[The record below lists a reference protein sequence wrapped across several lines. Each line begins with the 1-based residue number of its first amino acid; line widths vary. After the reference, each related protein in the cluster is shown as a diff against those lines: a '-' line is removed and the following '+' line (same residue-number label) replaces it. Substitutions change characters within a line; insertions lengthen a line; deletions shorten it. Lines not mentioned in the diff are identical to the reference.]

1 MPESVKPYASLMV
14 VEQMPEFQSSYPD
27 RFRTLRS
34 AGRWCPTNVSP
45 MLRLL
50 LNLDQSPYLRAG
62 YELGLMP
69 CDHNPNYTRTGA
81 VIFNP
86 DLTLCLINDGARR
99 QGGKIRFT
107 TTLKVDAIDCFLLG
121 KRKVRRTIVSINQLL
136 PTAPPPERGETE
148 CPICKSEMGNE
159 PLFTCRNGHQVHMR
173 CWDEWTRTA
182 VRDRTLCVLCRC
194 DTTADP
200 KTHLRT
206 EFHIP
211 AATHR
216 DADLLALSI
225 FKYAL
230 DVRGGLMGYAVG
242 DTLYRYTTDH
252 HLTEYRSGDER
263 HPELRGVIISTSIQ
277 RPFWRDFITYF
288 RTPENISYLL
298 GMSVPIYH
306 YGEATFLADLNRSNP
321 VDVAMRLLTD
331 NPDGDRRNG
340 LKWRTY
346 LETQILTKSND
357 ELIDFVKRIMN
368 DTKDSRDTYHFG
380 RESYDLP
387 YVPPDTPA
395 RVEVNLDAQTNIA

>member
-1 MPESVKPYASLMV
+1 
-14 VEQMPEFQSSYPD
+14 
-27 RFRTLRS
+27 
-34 AGRWCPTNVSP
+34 
-45 MLRLL
+45 
-50 LNLDQSPYLRAG
+50 
-62 YELGLMP
+62 
-69 CDHNPNYTRTGA
+69 
-81 VIFNP
+81 
-86 DLTLCLINDGARR
+86 
-99 QGGKIRFT
+99 
-107 TTLKVDAIDCFLLG
+107 
-121 KRKVRRTIVSINQLL
+121 
-136 PTAPPPERGETE
+136 
-148 CPICKSEMGNE
+148 
-159 PLFTCRNGHQVHMR
+159 MR